1 MLNGFLS
8 INPTD
13 VTDNVFKLIA
23 DDWMLLTAGSS
34 DCFNTMTAS
43 WGAMGELWSRKVVFV
58 FVRPQRHTFSF
69 MEESKRFTLS
79 FFPDSCRNVLD
90 FCGSRSGR
98 DVDKVAATGLTVV
111 QPSKDTVAFNE
122 ARLVLVCRKIY
133 ASDLDPS
140 FFLDDSIEQCYPESD
155 YHRYYIGEIESV
167 YEKS

>member
-1 MLNGFLS
+1 MLDGFRS
-8 INPTD
+8 INPSD

-23 DDWMLLTAGSS
+23 DDWMLLTAGSHDS
-34 DCFNTMTAS
+34 FNTMTAS

-58 FVRPQRHTFSF
+58 FVRPQRYTFGF

-79 FFPDSCRNVLD
+79 FFPRSHRNVLD

-98 DVDKVAATGLTVV
+98 DVDKIAATGLTVV
-111 QPSKDTVAFNE
+111 QPGEDTVAFDE

-140 FFLDDSIEQCYPESD
+140 SFIDDSIEQCYPEHD
-155 YHRYYIGEIESV
+155 YHRFYIGEIELV
-167 YEKS
+167 FEKP